1 MCDALTC
8 TSGISALDKEENL
21 LQGSSLFD
29 IERGASA
36 LCVVDKCQDGDCTT
50 HSLGDRESLAA
61 GVVLELIGHIG
72 AQVHREAHQMIV
84 PRAIWRRASG
94 AIGASRRFQR
104 FTSFA
109 IPAYCVASLLL
120 RCPTS
125 QLLPTRLLHE
135 SPPH

>member
-61 GVVLELIGHIG
+61 SVILELIGHIG
-72 AQVHREAHQMIV
+72 AQVHREAHQMVV
-84 PRAIWRRASG
+84 PRATWRRASG
-94 AIGASRRFQR
+94 AICASRRFQR

-109 IPAYCVASLLL
+109 IPACCVGSVVL
-120 RCPTS
+120 RLRTS
-125 QLLPTRLLHE
+125 QVLSVRRLTW
-135 SPPH
+135 